1 VDNDGNALVAGA
13 LYFNTTTNE
22 MKVYDG
28 TQWLSAYASL
38 SGALL
43 ATNNLSDLNNVATAR
58 TNLGL
63 GTAATT
69 NASSYVAVTG
79 DQTVAGIKTFSSNPV
94 LSGGTANGVLYLNGS
109 KVATSGSALTFDG
122 TTVANINSDGTGFS
136 TQNAASNFSI
146 LRLGTDSVNGYA
158 FFQSGKSGTGTTL
171 PFSWR
176 QDSSELMRLTSTGLG
191 IGTSSPSYKL
201 DVYGA
206 TGVVSR
212 FKSSGNYAVVVA
224 DNSNTTGGGSFSAR
238 QNGTSYAI
246 FGVSGAIQ
254 GDTSTDAAI
263 LADGAGKGI
272 NFYTNGSP
280 TVKATLDSSGNLG
293 LGVTPSAWNTLTTMQ
308 IKNASFSGYGNHSY
322 TMANTFYQTG
332 WKYIASEYALQ
343 YYQNATAGSH
353 VWYNAAS
360 GTAGNAITFT
370 QAMTLDASG
379 SLGIGVTSV
388 PEALTV
394 KPNGTGA
401 NLGLNLVNNASNLSG
416 VLFST
421 NAAPATS
428 YTYIKGDGRSSGFI
442 TLSTNDTERMRIDS
456 SGNVLVGT
464 TSVNFTGSGLTLS
477 SNAGTT
483 KWLVGPY
490 SGASGQFYVCSSSST
505 GVYLSSTSATS
516 WSSNSDF
523 NLKTDLVAI
532 ENAAEKVAS
541 LRAVTGRYKTDPEGT
556 SRAFL
561 IAQDVQAVL
570 PEAVAP
576 TTMYDGTEVLGLA
589 YTEVIPL
596 LVAAIKEQQAI
607 IEQLTSRIAALETK
621 GA

>member
-1 VDNDGNALVAGA
+1 MATQVSLNSGAVASAGA
-13 LYFNTTTNE
+13 LALQTNGTTEAVSIST
-22 MKVYDG
+22 G
-28 TQWLSAYASL
+28 Q
-38 SGALL
+38 
-43 ATNNLSDLNNVATAR
+43 VATLA
-58 TNLGL
+58 
-63 GTAATT
+63 
-69 NASSYVAVTG
+69 
-79 DQTVAGIKTFSSNPV
+79 QNPV
-94 LSGGTANGVLYLNGS
+94 LTSGTANGVLYLNGS

-122 TTVANINSDGTGFS
+122 TNLGIGTSSGRGGLNIATPNGI
-136 TQNAASNFSI
+136 A
-146 LRLGTDSVNGYA
+146 LGDSSAPTDVNGRLYITYS
-158 FFQSGKSGTGTTL
+158 QSGNSGAINAYKNGTYGQFTLDGNPSIFNVTG
-171 PFSWR
+171 
-176 QDSSELMRLTSTGLG
+176 SEQMRLTSTGLG
-191 IGTSSPSYKL
+191 IGTSSPASKL
-201 DVYGA
+201 HVNGA
-206 TGVVSR
+206 MRSGLASTTTGELALFSNANDTQMGIINTGTE
-212 FKSSGNYAVVVA
+212 FKNYATYA
-224 DNSNTTGGGSFSAR
+224 STGGYKPITWY
-238 QNGTSYAI
+238 TS
-246 FGVSGAIQ
+246 
-254 GDTSTDAAI
+254 DT
-263 LADGAGKGI
+263 KQM
-272 NFYTNGSP
+272 
-280 TVKATLDSSGNLG
+280 TLDSSGNLG
-293 LGVTPSAWNTLTTMQ
+293 LGVTPSGWSANYKPMQ
-308 IKNASFSGYGNHSY
+308 LGQYASVAAEIGSVGQALF
-322 TMANTFYQTG
+322 ANNVYATG
-332 WKYIASEYALQ
+332 TGSSPTYNRVAGSSASMYLLDA
-343 YYQNATAGSH
+343 NVHKWFTAGTG
-353 VWYNAAS
+353 AAGS
-360 GTAGNAITFT
+360 AITFT